1 MKAIA
6 YQKPHPVD
14 HPELFSTIELDQPI
28 AQGRDLLV
36 EVKAIS
42 INPVDIKVRQRTP
55 ENNEDWKILGRDAV
69 GIVKQ
74 VGNAVQNYKVGD
86 EVFYAGTINR
96 NGSYAE
102 FQLVDE
108 RIVGHKP
115 KSLTN
120 AEAAALPL
128 TSITAWEMLFDRLKV
143 QNTQHD
149 QQRSILVIGAAGGV
163 GSVTIQLLKALTNLK
178 VIATASRPES
188 QAWLAS
194 IGADFIIDH
203 SQPLLPQVLDL
214 NIELP
219 HYIFSVTG
227 TADYRTEIENLI
239 APQGQF
245 GLIDD
250 PENFIINGF
259 KAKSVSIHWESMFT
273 RSVYQTQ
280 DMQKQAEILDKISA
294 LVDEGKIRTTLG
306 QNFGQI
312 TAENIQKAHAYIE
325 SGKSIGKVVLEGF

>member
-188 QAWLAS
+188 QAWLAT

-214 NIELP
+214 NIGLP

-294 LVDEGKIRTTLG
+294 LVDEGKIRTTLE

>member
-143 QNTQHD
+143 QDTQHD
-149 QQRSILVIGAAGGV
+149 QQQSILVIGAAGGV

-188 QAWLAS
+188 QAWLAT

>member
-143 QNTQHD
+143 QDTQHD
-149 QQRSILVIGAAGGV
+149 QQQSILVIGAAGGV

-188 QAWLAS
+188 QAWLAT

-203 SQPLLPQVLDL
+203 SQPLLQQVLDL

-312 TAENIQKAHAYIE
+312 TAEDIQKAHAYIE

>member
-188 QAWLAS
+188 QAWLAT